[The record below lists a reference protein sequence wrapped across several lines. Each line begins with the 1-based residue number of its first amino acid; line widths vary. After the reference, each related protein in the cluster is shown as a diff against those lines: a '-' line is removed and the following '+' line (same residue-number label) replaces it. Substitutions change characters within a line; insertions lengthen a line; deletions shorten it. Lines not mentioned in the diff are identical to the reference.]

1 MIYLPDRD
9 EMQEIDRRTIED
21 KGIPGILLME
31 GAAIEVLHEINK
43 RKGIILPNCLR
54 CLIVVEGGNNGGDGL
69 ALARLL
75 AQQGHLLVVDVQE
88 AVVHPVAA
96 EGAAIGALTLG
107 DLVLV
112 VAA

>member
-9 EMQEIDRRTIED
+9 EMQEIDRRTIVD
-21 KGIPGILLME
+21 KGIPSILLME

-75 AQQGHLLVVDVQE
+75 AQQGDSVE
-88 AVVHPVAA
+88 
-96 EGAAIGALTLG
+96 IC
-107 DLVLV
+107 
-112 VAA
+112 